1 MKLQLLDNQSNPC
14 IPNLLVLVMNQLKS
28 RKGNGTIA
36 CWEKA
41 QSPET
46 VVWSESQCKIRKVKA
61 ILPESQSSECYP
73 PQWRINGQNAMPCRK
88 WFAMR
93 TINER
98 SGAIKRFW
106 SGHHGLPSIR
116 GIKGA
121 NGVPKRIEPP

>member
-1 MKLQLLDNQSNPC
+1 MDNQNYPC

-61 ILPESQSSECYP
+61 ILPESQSPECYP
-73 PQWRINGQNAMPCRK
+73 PQRRINSRNVVPREKWYATNA
-88 WFAMR
+88 
-93 TINER
+93 IEEG
-98 SGAIKRFW
+98 SSAIRYFW
-106 SGHHGLPSIR
+106 SGHRGLPFIE
-116 GIKGA
+116 GIKGT
-121 NGVPKRIEPP
+121 NGIPKRIEPP